1 MNRLRTITVRCP
13 EGSIVD
19 YLRWVSWWQEVEVL
33 ISEEQ
38 RTAPALYAYDLG
50 SVPARSA
57 AGALVIAVANAAAD
71 MLEANRDKIA
81 PVVRMRIDAARF
93 MLDNYQRRTSLI
105 EVGKVGARP
114 MPESS
119 SQVLK
124 IRLGVFE
131 ALEAA
136 YNAGS
141 AS

>member
-13 EGSIVD
+13 EGSVID

-57 AGALVIAVANAAAD
+57 AGALVIAVADAVADAIAAG
-71 MLEANRDKIA
+71 RDRIA

-93 MLDNYQRRTSLI
+93 LLDNYQRRTSLI
-105 EVGKVGARP
+105 EVGKVGTRP
-114 MPESS
+114 MPESDAA
-119 SQVLK
+119 VLK
-124 IRLGVFE
+124 IRHGVFE

-136 YNAGS
+136 YGSGS

>member
-13 EGSIVD
+13 EESIVD

-57 AGALVIAVANAAAD
+57 AGALVIAVADAVAD
-71 MLEANRDKIA
+71 ALEANRDRIA
-81 PVVRMRIDAARF
+81 PVVEMRIDAARF

-105 EVGKVGARP
+105 EVGKIGTRP
-114 MPESS
+114 MPQSS
-119 SQVLK
+119 AEVLK
-124 IRLGVFE
+124 IRLGVFA

-136 YNAGS
+136 YSAGA

>member
-1 MNRLRTITVRCP
+1 MNRLRTVTVRCP
-13 EGSIVD
+13 EGSVVD

-57 AGALVIAVANAAAD
+57 AGALVIAVADAAAD
-71 MLEANRDKIA
+71 ALEAGRDEIA

-105 EVGKVGARP
+105 EVVKIGTRP
-114 MPESS
+114 MPEGSPD
-119 SQVLK
+119 VLK
-124 IRLGVFE
+124 IRQGVFE
-131 ALEAA
+131 ALDAA
-136 YNAGS
+136 YNSGS

>member
-13 EGSIVD
+13 EESIVD

-57 AGALVIAVANAAAD
+57 AGALVIAVADAVAD
-71 MLEANRDKIA
+71 ALEANRDRIA
-81 PVVRMRIDAARF
+81 PVVDMRIDAARF

-105 EVGKVGARP
+105 EVGKIGTRP
-114 MPESS
+114 MPQCSA
-119 SQVLK
+119 QVLK
-124 IRLGVFE
+124 IRLGVFA

-136 YNAGS
+136 YSAGA